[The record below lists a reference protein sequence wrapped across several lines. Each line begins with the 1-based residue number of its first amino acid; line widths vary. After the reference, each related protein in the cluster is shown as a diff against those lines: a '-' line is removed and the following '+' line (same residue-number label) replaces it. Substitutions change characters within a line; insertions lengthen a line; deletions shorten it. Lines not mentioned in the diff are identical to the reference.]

1 MSKTLNQDELI
12 GRAMTLV
19 HDTWREASRG
29 ITPGEPIRVLP
40 RVDFAESQRRSKV
53 GKALLEQGG
62 QIDLDLLP
70 HELALTVRVAL
81 SKATNWS
88 REEEWYWLVFDA
100 LGAEVPAMFAATPY
114 GGGILLGSLL
124 NNFSTL
130 PVHSRGDRHRYLGL
144 LADYAEL
151 IGQLHTRTVGQE
163 ERGIFMPRAQ
173 LLQSGPLLI
182 GLKAQAMAVLKPLP
196 ERAGAG
202 AEEFL
207 AEVDRTLHGEVAAA
221 YDAFIAF
228 LAGDYAGRCGDT
240 VGLGQYAGGPEVYEA
255 LVKTHT
261 TMNLIPAQ
269 VHARGLERM
278 TSIWRQMKEVLDGL
292 GFEGDP
298 KAFVRAAADDPQW
311 RARTPE
317 AIAAVFQRYIDRLK
331 PKLEQVF
338 HMQSPT
344 PYHVEALPAALS
356 GSMTFG
362 YYDAP
367 TPERPSGRY
376 LFNAKNLAESDLCS
390 IASLTYHEMAPG
402 HHTHIS
408 RQFDAQHLHPL
419 RKRASFTAYNEGW
432 AEYAATLAGELGGY
446 EAPQEHFGRLMM
458 DAFLTSRLVVDTGM
472 NALGWDLETA
482 RQYMRDFTFMN
493 EVEIRSESVRYSCD
507 IPGQSL
513 AYKLGDTH
521 MLEMREKMR
530 ARLGDRFDIRDFH
543 EAVLKPGSLPL
554 SILADHVQ
562 RETERIAGA

>member
-182 GLKAQAMAVLKPLP
+182 GLKAQAMAVLKPLRKSIAHCTGRLLRP
-196 ERAGAG
+196 TMPLLLSWRVTTLAVVATRWALDNMRAG
-202 AEEFL
+202 
-207 AEVDRTLHGEVAAA
+207 
-221 YDAFIAF
+221 
-228 LAGDYAGRCGDT
+228 
-240 VGLGQYAGGPEVYEA
+240 
-255 LVKTHT
+255 
-261 TMNLIPAQ
+261 
-269 VHARGLERM
+269 
-278 TSIWRQMKEVLDGL
+278 
-292 GFEGDP
+292 
-298 KAFVRAAADDPQW
+298 
-311 RARTPE
+311 
-317 AIAAVFQRYIDRLK
+317 
-331 PKLEQVF
+331 
-338 HMQSPT
+338 
-344 PYHVEALPAALS
+344 
-356 GSMTFG
+356 
-362 YYDAP
+362 
-367 TPERPSGRY
+367 
-376 LFNAKNLAESDLCS
+376 
-390 IASLTYHEMAPG
+390 
-402 HHTHIS
+402 
-408 RQFDAQHLHPL
+408 L
-419 RKRASFTAYNEGW
+419 RFTRRW
-432 AEYAATLAGELGGY
+432 
-446 EAPQEHFGRLMM
+446 
-458 DAFLTSRLVVDTGM
+458 
-472 NALGWDLETA
+472 
-482 RQYMRDFTFMN
+482 
-493 EVEIRSESVRYSCD
+493 
-507 IPGQSL
+507 
-513 AYKLGDTH
+513 
-521 MLEMREKMR
+521 
-530 ARLGDRFDIRDFH
+530 
-543 EAVLKPGSLPL
+543 
-554 SILADHVQ
+554 
-562 RETERIAGA
+562 